1 MNTMKVV
8 VSDDL
13 PESALEI
20 LRAEGW
26 QVDARS
32 GRKPDELAKD
42 LVDAD
47 ALIVR
52 SATKVTRDLL
62 AAAPK
67 LRIIGRAGS
76 GVDNIDMP
84 SASGR
89 GVLVVNAPGANSI
102 AVAEQALALMLS
114 LARSVP
120 AADQA
125 MKNGKWEKKKFMGTE
140 LRNKVLGIAGLGRIG
155 QEVAA
160 RARSFGMKI
169 IAYDPY
175 ISADVAAGIEVELK
189 SLDEV
194 CAEADYLTLH
204 MPSTAETKNLFNDER
219 FAKCKKGIRIVNTAR
234 GDLIDEAA
242 LVRAIESGIVGGAGI
257 DVFQKEPPVDWALP
271 KLERVVATPHL
282 AASTE
287 EAQELVGL
295 DTAGAVRDFLKH
307 GVVRNA
313 VNFPAVPSDELQRL
327 QPWLRL
333 AEGLAAVVSQ
343 MGPARVDQIGLRYYG
358 ALAENRAA
366 QLIASSATA
375 AVLRPILSGGVSV
388 VNARAA
394 AKERGIEIVETRSD
408 RPRNYTS
415 LVSLKLHT
423 ADGERWAEGAVFEP
437 NSPRLVSVRGVSVEA
452 PLSGTMLIISNDD
465 QPGVIGEVGTILGKH
480 GVNIANFAL
489 GRNETGAI
497 GVVNVDEET
506 TQAAALAAAV
516 DAIRKIGAVKDAWL
530 VRI

>member
-1 MNTMKVV
+1 MKIV

-13 PESALEI
+13 PESALDI
-20 LRAEGW
+20 LRSQGW
-26 QVDARS
+26 EIDARS
-32 GRKPDELAKD
+32 GRKPEDLAKD
-42 LVDAD
+42 LADAD

-52 SATKVTRDLL
+52 SATKVTKDLL

-84 SASGR
+84 AASGK

-125 MKNGKWEKKKFMGTE
+125 MKAGKWEKKKFMGTE

-160 RARSFGMKI
+160 RARSFGMTI
-169 IAYDPY
+169 VAYDPY
-175 ISADVAAGIEVELK
+175 ISADVAASIGVELK

-194 CAEADYLTLH
+194 CATADYLTLH
-204 MPSTAETKNLFNDER
+204 MPSTPDTKNLFNDER
-219 FAKCKKGIRIVNTAR
+219 FAKCKKGIRIINTAR
-234 GDLIDEAA
+234 GELIDEAA
-242 LVRAIESGIVGGAGI
+242 LCRAIENGNVGGAGI
-257 DVFQKEPPVDWALP
+257 DVFQKEPPVDWTLP
-271 KLERVVATPHL
+271 QLAKVVATPHL

-287 EAQELVGL
+287 EAQEQVGL
-295 DTAGAVRDFLKH
+295 DTAGAVRDFLAK

-313 VNFPAVPSDELQRL
+313 VNFPAVPADELQRL

-343 MGPARVDQIGLRYYG
+343 MGPARVEQIALRYYG
-358 ALAENRAA
+358 ALADNRAA
-366 QLIASSATA
+366 ELLASSAA
-375 AVLRPILSGGVSV
+375 AGVLRPILSGGVSV

-394 AKERGIEIVETRSD
+394 AKERGIEITETRSSRARD
-408 RPRNYTS
+408 FAS
-415 LVSLKLHT
+415 LVSLKLHPS
-423 ADGERWAEGAVFEP
+423 DGERWVEGTVFEP
-437 NSPRLVSVRGVSVEA
+437 SNPRLVSVRGVNVEA
-452 PLSGTMLIISNDD
+452 PLSGTLLIISNDD
-465 QPGVIGEVGTILGKH
+465 QPGVIGEVGTILGTH

-506 TQAAALAAAV
+506 TRAGELAAAV
-516 DAIRKIGAVKDAWL
+516 DSIRKIGAVRDAWV

>member
-1 MNTMKVV
+1 MKIV
-8 VSDDL
+8 VSDEL
-13 PESALEI
+13 PETALAI
-20 LRAEGW
+20 LRNEGW
-26 QVDARS
+26 EVDART
-32 GRKPDELAKD
+32 GRKPEELAKD
-42 LVDAD
+42 LADAD

-52 SATKVTRDLL
+52 SATKVTKDLL
-62 AAAPK
+62 AAAPV

-84 SASGR
+84 AASGK

-125 MKNGKWEKKKFMGTE
+125 MKAGKWEKKKFMGTE

-160 RARSFGMKI
+160 RARSFGMTI

-175 ISADVAAGIEVELK
+175 ISADVAASIGVELR
-189 SLDEV
+189 SLDEL
-194 CAEADYLTLH
+194 CAESDYLTLH
-204 MPSTAETKNLFNDER
+204 MPSTPETRNLFNDER
-219 FAKCKKGIRIVNTAR
+219 FASCKKGIRIVNTAR
-234 GDLIDEAA
+234 GELIDEAA
-242 LVRAIESGIVGGAGI
+242 LCRAIESGIVGGAGI
-257 DVFQKEPPVDWALP
+257 DVFQKEPPVDWTLAQMA
-271 KLERVVATPHL
+271 KVVATPHL

-287 EAQELVGL
+287 EAQEQVGL
-295 DTAGAVRDFLKH
+295 DTANAVRDFLAK

-313 VNFPAVPSDELQRL
+313 VNFPAVPADELQRL

-343 MGPARVDQIGLRYYG
+343 MGPARVEQIGLRYYG
-358 ALAENRAA
+358 ALADNRAA
-366 QLIASSATA
+366 ELLASSAA
-375 AVLRPILSGGVSV
+375 AGVLRPILSGGVSV

-394 AKERGIEIVETRSD
+394 AKERGIEIAETRST
-408 RPRNYTS
+408 RPRDFAS

-423 ADGERWAEGAVFEP
+423 SDGERWAEGTVFEP
-437 NSPRLVSVRGVSVEA
+437 NNPRLVSVGGVNVEK
-452 PLSGTMLIISNDD
+452 PLTGSLLIISNDD
-465 QPGVIGEVGTILGKH
+465 QPGVIGEVGSILGKH

-489 GRNETGAI
+489 GRNETGAV
-497 GVVNVDEET
+497 GVVNVDEESS
-506 TQAAALAAAV
+506 QATALAAAV
-516 DAIRKIGAVKDAWL
+516 DAIRKIAAVRDAWL
-530 VRI
+530 VRL